1 MIRST
6 LTAHLAERDRK
17 ELTLQLNDRDIGLLA
32 THRQQH
38 YVASGNRRVQLIA
51 GILADKDDP
60 VAIHNTRVQLRQWQL
75 AFRNLQIQGL
85 SRFMKEEINE
95 QLEADFLFL
104 LTAEIALVFCHKDLG
119 VYLHR
124 GERIYRQQPTRP
136 PQVNISDSISKLD
149 FYAFR
154 PQENDN
160 FLIIDPEFIDLFMV
174 EELEDLFGDMRQLNV
189 SMAELSSLASQ
200 SGYAQDTT
208 WFSVHVQRIDAGQM
222 SDYKKNS
229 LGSSQYDHSEF
240 LQSFRRSKVVPLRDG
255 NVRILPPELERE
267 KQSEYYE
274 SAQTKAPR
282 FVSSFGNNKT
292 SLKNNNRKKQQDYPS
307 AARTQDE
314 NPPDPDMV
322 DRIKM
327 WNTGGIKK
335 FFANFLYRITHLFK
349 SSRSLS
355 ILTFVAIVL
364 VVLLILV
371 WGLTSIGS
379 NADSED
385 EPLNTESL
393 FTENT
398 TVDPDATIFEIEV
411 EIQANSLQVMSTPGG
426 NELIATLQ
434 RGDRIFQTGQPE
446 DEWVRVRLPDGRQG
460 YVLEQ
465 LLFPEK

>member
-51 GILADKDDP
+51 GILTDKDDP

-85 SRFMKEEINE
+85 SRFMEEEIDD

-104 LTAEIALVFCHKDLG
+104 MTAEIVLLFCRKELG

-124 GERIYRQQPTRP
+124 GERIYRQQPTLQP
-136 PQVNISDSISKLD
+136 DINLSDSIRKLD

-154 PQENDN
+154 PRENDN
-160 FLIIDPEFIDLFMV
+160 FLLIDPEFIDLFRV
-174 EELEDLFGDMRQLNV
+174 EELEELFGDMRQLNV

-208 WFSVHVQRIDAGQM
+208 WFSVHVQRIDSAQM
-222 SDYKKNS
+222 SDYKTAS
-229 LGSSQYDHSEF
+229 FGTSQYDYSDF
-240 LQSFRRSKVVPLRDG
+240 LQSIRRSKVVPLRDG
-255 NVRILPPELERE
+255 NVRVLPPELERE
-267 KQSEYYE
+267 RQVKDYMDSQE
-274 SAQTKAPR
+274 QAPK
-282 FVSSFGNNKT
+282 FISSFNNQKA
-292 SLKNNNRKKQQDYPS
+292 SLIKNDRDSQSYPS

-314 NPPDPDMV
+314 NPPDPGLI

-327 WNTGGIKK
+327 WNAGGIKAAFEK
-335 FFANFLYRITHLFK
+335 LLHKVTHIFPG
-349 SSRSLS
+349 SRSLS
-355 ILTFVAIVL
+355 ILTFVAIISVVL
-364 VVLLILV
+364 VLLV
-371 WGLTSIGS
+371 WGISSIGS
-379 NADSED
+379 GDGSE
-385 EPLNTESL
+385 EETVSTESVV
-393 FTENT
+393 TQST

-411 EIQANSLQVMSTPGG
+411 EVRANSLQVMFSPDG
-426 NELIATLQ
+426 NELVATLQ
-434 RGDRIFQTGQPE
+434 RGDRVFQTSQP
-446 DEWVRVRLPDGRQG
+446 DEGWVRVRLPDGRSG

-465 LLFPEK
+465 LLFPEE